1 MNLAI
6 FVPLLIAHVL
16 GDFYLQND
24 KQCRN
29 KDEKKFR
36 SPYLYVHS
44 LTIGLLSWL
53 MVPSSGFW
61 WSAVVIAFSHCMID
75 LEKSYMVNRGL
86 STFICDQLAHI
97 AVLLTVA
104 IYWEING
111 VESMLLISYI
121 PRVWGAID
129 FQMFFLA
136 VLLCLKPA
144 NILIKLVLARYN
156 VGESKSCSEIR
167 NAGALIGNLERLLT
181 LILVIFGQF
190 EAVGFVVAAKSLLR
204 FKDTD
209 TAKTEYVLAGTF
221 LSFGIAVVL
230 GLCVK
235 L

>member
-1 MNLAI
+1 MNLTI

-44 LTIGLLSWL
+44 LVIGLLSWL
-53 MVPSSGFW
+53 MVSSSGFW
-61 WSAVVIAFSHCMID
+61 WCAVVIAFSHCVID
-75 LEKSYMVNRGL
+75 LEKSYMTSRGL
-86 STFICDQLAHI
+86 SAFVCDQLAHI
-97 AVLLTVA
+97 AVMLTVA
-104 IYWEING
+104 IYWEINDAD
-111 VESMLLISYI
+111 SMPLISYV
-121 PRVWGAID
+121 PSVWGAID
-129 FQMFFLA
+129 FPMFFLV

-144 NILIKLVLARYN
+144 NIFIKLVLARYN

-190 EAVGFVVAAKSLLR
+190 DAVGFVVAAKSLLR

>member
-1 MNLAI
+1 MSSSI

-29 KDEKKFR
+29 KEEKKFR
-36 SPYLYVHS
+36 SPYLYAHS
-44 LTIGLLSWL
+44 LVIGLLSWL

-61 WSAVVIAFSHCMID
+61 WCAAVIAFSHCVID
-75 LEKSYMVNRGL
+75 LEKAYMTNKGL
-86 STFICDQLAHI
+86 PTFVCDQLAHV
-97 AVLLTVA
+97 AVLLTIA
-104 IYWEING
+104 IYWEINDM
-111 VESMLLISYI
+111 ESITLLSCF
-121 PRVWGAID
+121 PRVWGTFD
-129 FQMFFLA
+129 FPMFFLA

-144 NILIKLVLARYN
+144 NILIKLILDCYKI
-156 VGESKSCSEIR
+156 GESKSCSEIK